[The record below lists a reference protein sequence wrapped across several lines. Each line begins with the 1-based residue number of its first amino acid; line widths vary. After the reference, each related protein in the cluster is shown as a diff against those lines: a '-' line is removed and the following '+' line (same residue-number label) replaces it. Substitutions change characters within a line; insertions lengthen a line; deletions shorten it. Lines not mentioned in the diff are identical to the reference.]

1 MKRLASKTQP
11 SLKDFMSKARK
22 KATTQC
28 SIVPESVAE
37 ECFPDAQ
44 VNTIQGKT
52 NTLIN

>member
-22 KATTQC
+22 KATAQC
-28 SIVPESVAE
+28 SMVPESVAE

-44 VNTIQGKT
+44 ANTIQGKT
-52 NTLIN
+52 D